1 MITTSVIIPTVSGLY
16 RPTGLLFSEWD
27 TEFQQ
32 WFILHVSWYEGVT
45 WAHAHDGDDSDA
57 NNNSDDNVNDNDNE
71 NDNEKVFTAK

>member
-1 MITTSVIIPTVSGLY
+1 MVF
-16 RPTGLLFSEWD
+16 FSEWD

-45 WAHAHDGDDSDA
+45 WAHAHDDDDDSDA

-71 NDNEKVFTAK
+71 NDNEKVFIAK